1 MTLLFEIPFV
11 EPEHHAGPHDAN
23 EDLDPRAAPDDRA
36 RDVEDEDYSASSKE
50 PPAKCFASRLNK
62 VSTKIAICHKT
73 RPSRALRVPL
83 AISASVLTY

>member
-1 MTLLFEIPFV
+1 MIRVIEITFV
-11 EPEHHAGPHDAN
+11 DRVHANGPHDAN

-50 PPAKCFASRLNK
+50 PPAKCFASRLNEI
-62 VSTKIAICHKT
+62 STKIAICHKT